1 MPHNIETVL
10 VLGVGNSL
18 LSDDGFGI
26 HVIEELKSGN
36 HLDER
41 VRMRDGGTLGLSLL
55 PDIEDADHIIV
66 VDAAELKA
74 PPGEL
79 QVFEGTDM
87 DAHLSR
93 HKSTVHEVAMVDLL
107 SAARLAGT
115 LPKTQTLVAVQPE
128 CLDWGTRPTTPVA
141 ASIPS
146 ACDLVCG
153 LIERRLVHGLE
164 RQLLCHD
171 EHLLLL

>member
-1 MPHNIETVL
+1 MSLGLETVL

-26 HVIEELKSGN
+26 HVVEALRRAAS
-36 HLDER
+36 LDAR
-41 VRMRDGGTLGLSLL
+41 VCLRDGGTLGLSLL

-66 VDAAELKA
+66 VDAAELKST
-74 PPGEL
+74 PGDI
-79 QVFEGTDM
+79 QVFEGEGM

-115 LPKTQTLVAVQPE
+115 LPQTQTLIAVQPE
-128 CLDWGTRPTTPVA
+128 SLDWGDHPTPQVET
-141 ASIPS
+141 SIPQ
-146 ACDLVCG
+146 ACDLVCK
-153 LIERRLVHGLE
+153 LVERRLVHGLE
-164 RQLLCHD
+164 RQLLCH
-171 EHLLLL
+171 EERLLLL